1 MTHQGAPP
9 YAPGLA
15 DAGGQAARLREVLA
29 LVAEIAETAPVPSGD
44 AMDQAARISAAYA
57 AAPPIAQRRFDRLA
71 EETERWAAVG
81 VETLIALR
89 ERGRPYAAAAARLA
103 AELEAALGRLGD
115 SVLPAAMRR

>member
-1 MTHQGAPP
+1 MTHQGAHP

-15 DAGGQAARLREVLA
+15 DAGGQAAQLRQVLI
-29 LVAEIAETAPVPSGD
+29 LVAEIAGSPRPGCD
-44 AMDQAARISAAYA
+44 AALDEAARISAAYA

-89 ERGRPYAAAAARLA
+89 DRERPCAAAAARLA
-103 AELEAALGRLGD
+103 AELEAALERLGEAV
-115 SVLPAAMRR
+115 SC